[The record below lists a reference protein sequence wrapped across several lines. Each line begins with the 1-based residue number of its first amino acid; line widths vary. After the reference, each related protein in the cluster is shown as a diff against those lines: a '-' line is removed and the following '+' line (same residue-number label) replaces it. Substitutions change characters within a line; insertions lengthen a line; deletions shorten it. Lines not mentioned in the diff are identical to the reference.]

1 MTTLLYEDRPR
12 YGLWLKV
19 LLWGLVAVML
29 FTAITT
35 FDGNREDAFALIGT
49 AVFIVLIFWMVMPRK
64 YCIYED
70 RIKIVM
76 GAPFSMSIR
85 FDVIKYAGKPR
96 GKLTVG
102 INFVTSF
109 RNTVEIVKKKGMN
122 VNISPADREAFLENL
137 NNALNNWRGEN
148 TKT

>member
-12 YGLWLKV
+12 YGLWLKI
-19 LLWGLVAVML
+19 LLWGFIAVML
-29 FTAITT
+29 ITAITT
-35 FDGNREDAFALIGT
+35 FDSNREDALALIGT
-49 AVFIVLIFWMVMPRK
+49 AVFIVLVFWAVMPRK

-76 GAPFSMSIR
+76 GVPFSISVR
-85 FDVIKYAGKPR
+85 FDVIEYAGKPR

-109 RNTVEIVKKKGMN
+109 RNTVEIVKKRGMN
-122 VNISPADREAFLENL
+122 VNISPGDREAFLENL
-137 NNALNNWRGEN
+137 NDALDNWRGEHS
-148 TKT
+148 KT